1 MTDEPAKVGLRERIL
16 RGDLL
21 VGTFLNLGAPQGVE
35 LAGLAGLDWLL
46 VDLEHGAGTEADLL
60 PQLYAAE
67 TTGVPALVRVE
78 VNARLRMGRALDL
91 GAAGIMVPRLETPAE
106 VRDAVSYRPLSP
118 GRRAGHRAV
127 DARRRTGAGRAS
139 ASPREERSSCRSS
152 CRSRIRR
159 PSQHAAEIAAID
171 GVDVLFVGP
180 TDLTHSLGVP
190 GDFANPTYLDSLRRV
205 VDAAT
210 TAGKEAGILLRRAR
224 GPRPPRGHGLP
235 VHRRRI
241 RLGVDRRRR
250 HGHDARRAGGPGPIR
265 ARPLREPGGESPAA

>member
-1 MTDEPAKVGLRERIL
+1 MTDEPARVGLRERIL

-106 VRDAVSYRPLSP
+106 VRDAVSFVRYHPDGVRGIALLTRGAEL
-118 GRRAGHRAV
+118 GRVGHRDVRAKSGRLPLVVQIENPSAV
-127 DARRRTGAGRAS
+127 
-139 ASPREERSSCRSS
+139 E
-152 CRSRIRR
+152 
-159 PSQHAAEIAAID
+159 HAAEFAAVD

-190 GDFANPTYLDSLRRV
+190 GDFADPTYLDSLRRV

-210 TAGKEAGILLRRAR
+210 TAGKEAGILLRRVEDLDRHVDMGFRFIGVGSDSAWVADGATATTRAAQAAR
-224 GPRPPRGHGLP
+224 D
-235 VHRRRI
+235 
-241 RLGVDRRRR
+241 RLG
-250 HGHDARRAGGPGPIR
+250 
-265 ARPLREPGGESPAA
+265 